1 MCTYCMWNILFST
14 KSNNIDSN
22 WLTHTLKTKPSPAAP
37 LPALPER
44 SQDQTKPCCSS
55 PCFTRTISRP
65 NQALLLLSL
74 LYQDDLKTKPSP
86 AAPLPALPGR
96 SQDQTKPCCSS
107 PCFTRTISRPNQAL
121 LLLSLLYQDD
131 LKTKPSP
138 AAPLPAL
145 PGRSQDQT
153 KPCCSSPCF
162 TRTISRPNQALLLL
176 SLLYQDDLKTKPSPA
191 APLPAL
197 PGRSQDQTKPC
208 CSSPCFTRTISR
220 PNQACCSSPCFTR
233 TISRPNQ
240 ALLLLSLLY
249 QNDLKTK
256 PSPAAPLPAL
266 PGRSQDQTKP
276 CCSSPCF
283 TRTISRPNQALLLLS
298 LLYQDDLKTKPSPAA
313 PLPALPGRSQ
323 D

>member
-1 MCTYCMWNILFST
+1 M
-14 KSNNIDSN
+14 
-22 WLTHTLKTKPSPAAP
+22 
-37 LPALPER
+37 
-44 SQDQTKPCCSS
+44 
-55 PCFTRTISRP
+55 ISRP

-131 LKTKPSP
+131 LKTKPNP

-162 TRTISRPNQALLLL
+162 TRMISRPNQALLLL

-208 CSSPCFTRTISR
+208 CSFPS
-220 PNQACCSSPCFTR
+220 FTR

-240 ALLLLSLLY
+240 ALLLLSQLY
-249 QNDLKTK
+249 QDDLKTK
-256 PSPAAPLPAL
+256 PSPAAPFTAL
-266 PGRSQDQTKP
+266 PGRCQDQTKPCSSSPCFTRTISRLNQALLLLSLLYQDDQDQTKP

-313 PLPALPGRSQ
+313 PFPALPGRSQ